1 MSDEGLQGKNSVLS
15 ALHVFNESITSIAIF
30 ALFNSQY
37 VYDILIKEVAE
48 TPTHWPVPNIA
59 S

>member
-37 VYDILIKEVAE
+37 VYHILSKEVAE
-48 TPTHWPVPNIA
+48 TPTH
-59 S
+59 